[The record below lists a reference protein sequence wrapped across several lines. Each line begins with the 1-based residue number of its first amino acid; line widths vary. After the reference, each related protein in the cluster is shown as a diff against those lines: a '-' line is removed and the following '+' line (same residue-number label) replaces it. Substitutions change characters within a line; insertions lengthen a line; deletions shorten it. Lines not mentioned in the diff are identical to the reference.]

1 LWVEQDSFAAIR
13 GCEGLRK
20 NHESAVILVFAIT
33 VGGGHQ
39 PQFFSCSTPSSMYFF
54 LLFIFE

>member
-39 PQFFSCSTPSSMYFF
+39 PHFFVLDTIKYVFFPSLYF
-54 LLFIFE
+54 